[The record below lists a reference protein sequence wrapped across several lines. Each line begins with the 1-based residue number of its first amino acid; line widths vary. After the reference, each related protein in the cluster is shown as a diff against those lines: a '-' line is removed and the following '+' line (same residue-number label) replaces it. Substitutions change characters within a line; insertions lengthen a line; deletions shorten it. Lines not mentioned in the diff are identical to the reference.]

1 MRRKIE
7 ALVLIVFLGISIGV
21 LATTWASKDIKCP
34 LCKKSTQMEVIASY
48 GAYIYNWPSKHQLI
62 FWPSTTGYGTYFCEH
77 CHLAMFMGDFQD
89 LAKETKEKREAVKKA
104 IAPLKKQQP
113 DKRYYQIPMTYRL
126 TIAEAAYKQLDKND
140 AFWCRF
146 YRIKGYH
153 FAGEGDAKGA
163 KAARLLALGLVE
175 KMIKEKVSEPA
186 MKELILIKG
195 SMQYFTGQKDQ
206 AKATF
211 KLVKKTP
218 IKTSKT
224 MTAEHAKNATEYL
237 DSLAAETLKFIEKGE
252 AVPGE

>member
-7 ALVLIVFLGISIGV
+7 ALVLTVFLGVSIAV
-21 LATTWASKDIKCP
+21 LATTWASKDMQCP

-48 GAYIYNWPSKHQLI
+48 GSYIYNWPSKHQLI

-89 LAKETKEKREAVKKA
+89 LAKASKEKQAAVKKA
-104 IAPLKKQQP
+104 IAPLKKKQP
-113 DKRYYQIPMTYRL
+113 DERYYQIPMTYRL

-153 FAGEGDAKGA
+153 FAGEGDAQGA
-163 KAARLLALGLVE
+163 KVARLKALELAE
-175 KMIKEKVSEPA
+175 KMIGENVSEPP
-186 MKELILIKG
+186 MKE
-195 SMQYFTGQKDQ
+195 YFTGQKDK
-206 AKATF
+206 ALATF
-211 KLVKKTP
+211 KLVKETP

-224 MTAEHAKNATEYL
+224 MSAEHAKNATEYL
-237 DSLAAETLKFIEKGE
+237 DSLAADTLKLIEKGE
-252 AVPGE
+252 AVPGQ